1 MCTAYGSCTKFD
13 IYSASPIRPWALWS
27 NRGWYFSVFAFLGW
41 HGTWNMTSIECL
53 LNKQVT
59 GMNEVCQLFALISI
73 CNVIFFYLV
82 AHLHSN
88 IKLSLVSMCQHPAS
102 SIVTSLSP
110 APTFTLQYPKCKF
123 ASYKNIWDLTLQNA
137 FRICIYVQ
145 IHPPSCSESPIKHVI
160 SLAFR
165 FLQTLAL
172 KSRRKEEIREF
183 LFLCMCCILSSDTV
197 PIREACL
204 TFRFCWAIPCLD
216 LQ

>member
-1 MCTAYGSCTKFD
+1 MCTAYGSCIKFD

-110 APTFTLQYPKCKF
+110 APTFTLQYPKCK
-123 ASYKNIWDLTLQNA
+123 
-137 FRICIYVQ
+137 ICIIQKYLRSNFTKCFSNLYLC
-145 IHPPSCSESPIKHVI
+145 PNTSPILLWVTIKHVI

-183 LFLCMCCILSSDTV
+183 LFLCMCCILSLDTV